1 MVALRQG
8 ATAALPARGA
18 VRLLAASRR
27 QSAFFWAGAVIFL
40 SFVLTAL
47 LADLIAPYPP
57 GAYVGAPVKPPTLAH
72 PLGTN
77 DVGQDVLSAL
87 IHAGRVSILVAI
99 AAGSAVVAIALM
111 VALPAGLLRGPVDL
125 LLMRLVDVLLAVPH
139 LPLMI
144 LLAALL
150 GPGLGNVIL
159 VIVALGWA
167 RPARTLRSQVLSLR
181 SRGYLHSAR
190 LFGGG
195 WLYQMR
201 RHLLPALTPL
211 VAAAFVA
218 QAGRAVML
226 EAALA
231 FLGIGDPTIHSWGMM
246 MRHALDFRGVF
257 LTPAWQWW
265 LVPPGICLTLLIMSV
280 TMLGTSAESFA
291 NARLSRHAEGR

>member
-1 MVALRQG
+1 VTLRQG
-8 ATAALPARGA
+8 AMPALPSRGTA
-18 VRLLAASRR
+18 HLVAACRR
-27 QSAFFWAGAVIFL
+27 QSGFFWAGAAIFVAFGL
-40 SFVLTAL
+40 VAL
-47 LADLIAPYPP
+47 LADLIALYPP
-57 GAYVGAPVKPPTLAH
+57 SAYVGAPVKPPTFAH

-77 DVGQDVLSAL
+77 DVGQDVLSAVL
-87 IHAGRVSILVAI
+87 HGSRVSILVAM
-99 AAGSAVVAIALM
+99 AAGGAVSAIALL
-111 VALPAGLLRGPVDL
+111 VALPAGLLRGPVDAV
-125 LLMRLVDVLLAVPH
+125 LMRIVDVLMAVPH

-144 LLAALL
+144 VLAALL

-159 VIVALGWA
+159 VIVALGWV
-167 RPARTLRSQVLSLR
+167 RPARTLRAQVLSLR

-195 WLYQMR
+195 WLYLTR
-201 RHLLPALTPL
+201 RHLLPALAPL

-231 FLGIGDPTIHSWGMM
+231 FLGIGDPTVHSWGMM

-265 LVPPGICLTLLIMSV
+265 LIPPGVCLTLLIMSLM
-280 TMLGTSAESFA
+280 MLGTTVESFA
-291 NARLSRHAEGR
+291 NARLPRHASGP

>member
-8 ATAALPARGA
+8 AMPALSAMGAAH
-18 VRLLAASRR
+18 LLAAGRR
-27 QSAFFWAGAVIFL
+27 QSGFFWAGASVFL
-40 SFVLTAL
+40 FFLLLAL
-47 LADLIAPYPP
+47 LADLIAPYSP
-57 GAYVGAPVKPPTLAH
+57 GAYVASPVKPPTLAH

-87 IHAGRVSILVAI
+87 VHGSRVSILVAM
-99 AAGSAVVAIALM
+99 AAGSAVVSIALV

-125 LLMRLVDVLLAVPH
+125 LLMRFVDVLMAVPH

-144 LLAALL
+144 VLAAFL

-159 VIVALGWA
+159 VIVALGWV
-167 RPARTLRSQVLSLR
+167 RPARTLRAQVLSLR

-195 WLYQMR
+195 WLYLTR

-211 VAAAFVA
+211 VAAVFVA

-231 FLGIGDPTIHSWGMM
+231 FLGIGDPTIQSWGMI

-265 LVPPGICLTLLIMSV
+265 LLPPGVCLTLLVMSLM
-280 TMLGTSAESFA
+280 MLGTTTESFA
-291 NARLSRHAEGR
+291 NSRLSRHSDGR

>member
-8 ATAALPARGA
+8 AMPALSAMGA
-18 VRLLAASRR
+18 ERLLAAGRR
-27 QSAFFWAGAVIFL
+27 QSGFFWAGAAIL
-40 SFVLTAL
+40 AVLALIAL

-57 GAYVGAPVKPPTLAH
+57 GAYVGVPVRPPTLAH
-72 PLGTN
+72 PMGTN

-87 IHAGRVSILVAI
+87 LHGSRVSILVAM
-99 AAGSAVVAIALM
+99 AAGSAVVTIALM
-111 VALPAGLLRGPVDL
+111 VALPAGLLRGPVDMA
-125 LLMRLVDVLLAVPH
+125 LMRVVDVLMAVPH

-144 LLAALL
+144 VLAAFL

-159 VIVALGWA
+159 VIVALGWV
-167 RPARTLRSQVLSLR
+167 RPARTLRSQVLTLR

-190 LFGGG
+190 LFGGR
-195 WLYQMR
+195 WLYLTR
-201 RHLLPALTPL
+201 RHLLPALAPL
-211 VAAAFVA
+211 IAAAFVA

-265 LVPPGICLTLLIMSV
+265 LIPPGVCLTLLVMSLM
-280 TMLGTSAESFA
+280 MLGTTVEFFA
-291 NARLSRHAEGR
+291 NARLSRHAVGD